1 MTDEPY
7 LSDERYS
14 MFKGVKTEKDF
25 RDKMEALSTME
36 ILGLKLPERLKED
49 YYFVLQNILQSRIGL
64 DEYDNIRNATLSD
77 WGGEYSLPDKLKEL
91 EDRIDDDITS
101 LSNDIEN
108 MHNTIRRVE
117 RLFERIMEVI
127 GDQTVE
133 ITVKDYVGDIDA
145 EDDV

>member
-25 RDKMEALSTME
+25 RDKMEALSTIE

-49 YYFVLQNILQSRIGL
+49 YDFVLKNILQSRIGL
-64 DEYDNIRNATLSD
+64 DEYDDIRNATLSD
-77 WGGEYSLPDKLKEL
+77 WGGDYSLPDKLKEL
-91 EDRIDDDITS
+91 ENRIDDDITS
-101 LSNDIEN
+101 ICNDIED

-117 RLFERIMEVI
+117 ILFKRIMDVI
-127 GDQTVE
+127 GEETVG
-133 ITVKDYVGDIDA
+133 IKVKDYVGDIDA